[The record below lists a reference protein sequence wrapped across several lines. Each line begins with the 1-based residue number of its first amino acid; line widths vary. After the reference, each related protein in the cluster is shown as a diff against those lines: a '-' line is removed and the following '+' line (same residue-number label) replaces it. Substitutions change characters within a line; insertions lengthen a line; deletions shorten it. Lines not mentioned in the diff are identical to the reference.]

1 MADLVALRA
10 ELDKP
15 AYTGLSN
22 VVAAVAVMDAQITG
36 EMVTTGADIGK
47 LWARRGIL
55 GIAHER
61 SRRLSGTP
69 TLTNAQRVT
78 AWEAITMVQFDGFS
92 GLDPNNATQRAA
104 LVAFLDRLVTDT
116 IMTAADKTATLALL
130 SRTRTGRE
138 VFGQIDENDVAR
150 ARAI

>member
-1 MADLVALRA
+1 MANLAALRA

-15 AYTGLSN
+15 AYTAMGN
-22 VVAAVAVMDAQITG
+22 AQAAVAVMAAQITG
-36 EMVTTGADIGK
+36 ELVTSGASMGQ

-55 GIAHER
+55 GIARER
-61 SRRLSGTP
+61 SNRAALTP
-69 TLTNAQRVT
+69 AQRAT
-78 AWEAITMVQFDGFS
+78 AWEAITMIDQDGFS
-92 GLDPNNATQRAA
+92 GLDPTNATHRAA

-116 IMTAADKTATLALL
+116 IMTASDKTATLALL

-138 VFGQIDENDVAR
+138 VFGAIDENDVAQ